1 LTENTIDAEPADTA
15 IVDVQAAPVAEA
27 VDAAEGGDDR
37 SAGREAAKWRKQLRD
52 TEAQL
57 AATNDRLAALQ
68 RNEVLRLA
76 AEHLADGADIFR
88 DGLDVSALLDGDG
101 HLDHAKVVEAAQAT
115 LAAHPHW
122 SPRPPVVKRN
132 PASVGAG
139 LRSGATGTD
148 HRPGVSWAG
157 LLNTRAGSD

>member
-1 LTENTIDAEPADTA
+1 LIENMIDAESAEVATGE
-15 IVDVQAAPVAEA
+15 VEAAPVEAA

-37 SAGREAAKWRKQLRD
+37 GAGREAAKWRKQLRD

-68 RNEVLRLA
+68 RGEVVRLA

-88 DGLDVSALLDGDG
+88 DGLDVSALLDDDG

-157 LLNTRAGSD
+157 LLNSTAGVD